1 MVGAAFFLQALGGLM
16 ESLYPLASR
25 SLPAFH
31 AAFLLCAAFMA
42 SVSISYMFTKDAKS
56 QAS

>member
-1 MVGAAFFLQALGGLM
+1 MH
-16 ESLYPLASR
+16 SLYPEASR

-42 SVSISYMFTKDAKS
+42 SVSVLYVLTKDTRG
-56 QAS
+56 QER